1 MRGKHFKIKNKNKK
15 MTNERKTIMKATR
28 KLISLALAMLLVL
41 ALSITAF
48 ATPADGKGGTI
59 KVEGAVLADP
69 ANYTVYT
76 IYKMFDVDDG
86 NSVDENK
93 YKATTE
99 WVEFVKQAELEPYF
113 VVQETNDGTYMIW
126 RKNTAST
133 ADAAA
138 IAELAREYVTAK
150 SLSNVGTV
158 TVNGEA
164 LDVEDNGYYLLVPN
178 NTTASGVIVVK
189 NEQAKVITEKSV
201 APGMPTVEKMVY
213 EDSLQAYVNENT
225 ADIGQ
230 KVTYKITVVAGQG
243 ASKYILHDKM
253 DSHVEV
259 DYDSVSITRGGNPV
273 TEDEYEIKTDG
284 ICSDC
289 TFHIVFDEDWCTGLN
304 DGAVIVVTYEGKLL
318 YEDENGEKIATDTA
332 HENTAWLTHTTQNVE
347 TPKST
352 VATKTCEIN
361 VLKKDQDNVPLE
373 GAGFKLRD
381 NENRFYKF
389 DDVTKTVSWVA
400 EADATEVFSDAQGK
414 LNFYGVDAEIFWLK
428 ETTVPG
434 GYTGVGETQV
444 NVKSGSITAANP
456 VEVVNTLGQK
466 LPETGGMGTTVF
478 YVAGVVLVLGALAT
492 LVVIK
497 RKESA
502 AQ

>member
-1 MRGKHFKIKNKNKK
+1 M
-15 MTNERKTIMKATR
+15 KTTR
-28 KLISLALAMLLVL
+28 RIITLALAMLMVMAL
-41 ALSITAF
+41 AVTAF

-59 KVEGAVLADP
+59 KVEGATLADP
-69 ANYTVYT
+69 ANYTIYT
-76 IYKMFDVDDG
+76 VYKMFDVDDG
-86 NSVDENK
+86 NAVDENK

-99 WVEFVKQAELEPYF
+99 WVDFVKQAELEPYF
-113 VVQETNDGTYMIW
+113 VVQETADGTYMIW

-150 SLSNVGTV
+150 SLSDVGTV

-189 NEQAKVITEKSV
+189 NEEAKVITEKSV
-201 APGMPTVEKMVY
+201 APGMPTVEKKVY
-213 EDSLQAYVNENT
+213 EDSLQAYVDENT

-230 KVTYKITVVAGQG
+230 DITYKITITAGQG
-243 ASKYILHDKM
+243 ASNYVLHDAM
-253 DSHVEV
+253 DEHIAV
-259 DYDSVSITRGGNPV
+259 DYTSVSITRGGNPV
-273 TEDEYEIKTDG
+273 SADEYEIKTDG
-284 ICSDC
+284 ICPDC
-289 TFHIVFDEDWCTGLN
+289 TFHIVFDEEWCNGLN
-304 DGAVIVVTYEGKLL
+304 DGAVIVVTYEGKML
-318 YEDENGEKIATDTA
+318 YEDANGEKIATDTP
-332 HENTAWLTHTTQNVE
+332 HKNTAWLTHTAQNVE

-352 VATKTCEIN
+352 VGTKTCEVN
-361 VLKKDQDNVPLE
+361 VLKVDQDNVALE

-389 DDVTKTVSWVA
+389 DETTKTVSWVD
-400 EADATEVFSDAQGK
+400 EANATEVFSDAQGK
-414 LNFYGVDAEIFWLK
+414 LNFYGVDAEIFYLK

-444 NVKSGSITAANP
+444 NVKTGSITAANP
-456 VEVVNTLGQK
+456 VKIVNTLGQK
-466 LPETGGMGTTVF
+466 LPETGGIGTTVF
-478 YVAGVVLVLGALAT
+478 YVLGGVLLIGALVVLAT
-492 LVVIK
+492 LK
-497 RKESA
+497 RKESS